1 MKPLTAR
8 EVEEILRRNGFVR
21 IFGNGSH
28 AGWFNAA
35 TGRRTV
41 VPHHGNRTLGQGLL
55 NAIFNQAN
63 LPKPKR

>member
-8 EVEEILRRNGFVR
+8 QVEMLLRQNGFVR
-21 IFGNGSH
+21 VFGKGSH
-28 AGWFNAA
+28 VGWHNAA

-55 NAIFNQAN
+55 NAIFDQAGI
-63 LPKPKR
+63 PKPQK